1 MGEAGT
7 SRQTGRDY
15 QWRHWSLETPGG
27 PLALRRKEVAEIA
40 RRLVVVNEVLDNHD
54 GELEPTLGN
63 RRTLAVGNDPVRWG
77 ASRRQSVRR
86 SAVGTQHRSRA
97 AGQWRLTISL
107 RCKPIEC
114 REYDSVWI
122 VGNSSPIRF
131 DHDCRVISD
140 RTVMTRF
147 QRFAIG
153 VVPDAAL
160 SSDFWRPVLRPHT
173 SPVVPF
179 TSVAATSYGYSG
191 NSICRYS
198 FQIPNLQ

>member
-1 MGEAGT
+1 MMASWSRHSETAAPWQSQRPCRGRLATPECT
-7 SRQTGRDY
+7 SFR
-15 QWRHWSLETPGG
+15 
-27 PLALRRKEVAEIA
+27 
-40 RRLVVVNEVLDNHD
+40 
-54 GELEPTLGN
+54 
-63 RRTLAVGNDPVRWG
+63 
-77 ASRRQSVRR
+77 
-86 SAVGTQHRSRA
+86 VGTQHRSRA

-191 NSICRYS
+191 NKVCRYS